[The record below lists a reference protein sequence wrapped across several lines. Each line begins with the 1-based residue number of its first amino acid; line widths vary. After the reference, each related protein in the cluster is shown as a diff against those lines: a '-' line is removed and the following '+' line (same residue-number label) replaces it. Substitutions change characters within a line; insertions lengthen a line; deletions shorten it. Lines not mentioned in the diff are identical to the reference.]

1 MPGRLLEGLQCWK
14 TTGWV
19 LVMTLQGLFQVSHG
33 IRVAQQAAKPTVAS
47 TRSREDSCHQHFR
60 NKPWLW
66 AFFVRFT
73 SENQTWHHPKPSS
86 RLAPAA
92 GQRMCQPC
100 GILVCWDP
108 LGEAGSDLFSPAV
121 ARYPLHCFPSAAGR
135 PAEGSEPRQGT
146 ELSPAHA
153 KLPARGCSKQNLLK
167 GHLFGLPL
175 QLPEETA
182 IIFQPFKTPGSNVLG
197 HSFPT
202 CSWFV
207 RRLLRSHFLAKKSF
221 SFLLNPG

>member
-1 MPGRLLEGLQCWK
+1 MELGWLNRLLNPQWPQPGAGMTPAISTLETSPGSGRFLSALPLK
-14 TTGWV
+14 TK
-19 LVMTLQGLFQVSHG
+19 M
-33 IRVAQQAAKPTVAS
+33 
-47 TRSREDSCHQHFR
+47 
-60 NKPWLW
+60 
-66 AFFVRFT
+66 
-73 SENQTWHHPKPSS
+73 WHHPKPSS

-108 LGEAGSDLFSPAV
+108 LGRAGSDLFSPAV
-121 ARYPLHCFPSAAGR
+121 ARYPLHCFPSAAQPGR

-182 IIFQPFKTPGSNVLG
+182 IIFQSFKMPGSNVLG
-197 HSFPT
+197 RSFPT